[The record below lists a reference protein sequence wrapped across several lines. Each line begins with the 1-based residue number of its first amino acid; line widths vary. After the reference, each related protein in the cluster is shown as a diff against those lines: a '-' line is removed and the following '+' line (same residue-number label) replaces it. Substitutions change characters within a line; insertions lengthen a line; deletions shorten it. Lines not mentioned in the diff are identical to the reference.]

1 MCLCRK
7 RDVFYGGALQS
18 EHSLTASVIRSSS
31 VVSLQTTYWFHL
43 KPFRTIMKGQ
53 KQQGWSWSANEC
65 PLLMKYLF
73 KSTRNIWIKCGRIT
87 ELRKIF
93 KKHIKNNKYWKKLII
108 SCFLLGSTDRTRNT
122 LLNTLFALNNDHFTR
137 PETGSFRFQARRC
150 DFLTSLDDTNLS
162 ISNMRTESFS
172 GRNSGSTRS
181 CCTKL
186 FPLRRRR
193 RAESVCRY
201 RAVTGLPGVM
211 LLCPAVSLTD
221 AHRR

>member
-93 KKHIKNNKYWKKLII
+93 KKHIKNNKYWKKLIM

-122 LLNTLFALNNDHFTR
+122 LLNTLFALNNDHFNDHCTQVWFSDITR
-137 PETGSFRFQARRC
+137 WHK
-150 DFLTSLDDTNLS
+150 S
-162 ISNMRTESFS
+162 I
-172 GRNSGSTRS
+172 
-181 CCTKL
+181 
-186 FPLRRRR
+186 
-193 RAESVCRY
+193 
-201 RAVTGLPGVM
+201 
-211 LLCPAVSLTD
+211 D
-221 AHRR
+221 Q

>member
-1 MCLCRK
+1 MFSMEELCSLNTVWQLLSSEARLSFLCK
-7 RDVFYGGALQS
+7 QHIDFTWNHSEQSWKDRNNTDGAGAQM
-18 EHSLTASVIRSSS
+18 SVH
-31 VVSLQTTYWFHL
+31 YW
-43 KPFRTIMKGQ
+43 
-53 KQQGWSWSANEC
+53 W
-65 PLLMKYLF
+65 
-73 KSTRNIWIKCGRIT
+73 STRNIWIKCGRIT

-93 KKHIKNNKYWKKLII
+93 KKHIKNNKYWKKLIM
-108 SCFLLGSTDRTRNT
+108 SCFLLGSMDRTRNT
-122 LLNTLFALNNDHFTR
+122 LLNTLFTLNNDHFTR